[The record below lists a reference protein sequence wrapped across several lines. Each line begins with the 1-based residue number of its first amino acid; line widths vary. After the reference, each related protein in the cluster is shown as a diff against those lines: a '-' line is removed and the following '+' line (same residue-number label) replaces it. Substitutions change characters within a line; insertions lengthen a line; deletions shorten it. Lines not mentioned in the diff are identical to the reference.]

1 MAVLASPKI
10 LGRRPPGSLYLAVIH
25 YDVLLD
31 ELPHELGDGRNADV
45 QLAGE
50 VGQCT
55 LAVER
60 HVGDDILLYQNILM
74 GDTLQGF
81 VLLLIEKILKKHRLV
96 FK

>member
-1 MAVLASPKI
+1 
-10 LGRRPPGSLYLAVIH
+10 
-25 YDVLLD
+25 
-31 ELPHELGDGRNADV
+31 V

-60 HVGDDILLYQNILM
+60 HVGDDILFYQNILM